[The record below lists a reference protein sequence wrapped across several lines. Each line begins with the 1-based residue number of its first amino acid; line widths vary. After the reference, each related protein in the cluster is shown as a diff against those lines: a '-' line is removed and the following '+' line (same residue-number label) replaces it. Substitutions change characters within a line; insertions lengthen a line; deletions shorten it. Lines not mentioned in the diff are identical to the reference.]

1 MLPLPRALLLACVL
15 AWALCAPPARAGDPS
30 GPEGL
35 TYLTE
40 QYYPYNYTENDA
52 VRGLSADLLRLVWA
66 RMGVAERPVTVQP
79 WARVY
84 DATLTQPGTVAFS
97 MARTPERAGLFKWAC
112 PIDTVRFVL
121 FSRAADTA
129 RTLSSSDLGHLT
141 VGTVRGDVAEAALL
155 ALGRSVR
162 IEPVAD
168 MELNLRK
175 LDAGRLDL
183 VAYEERSMRR
193 LLERTGR
200 DPGDYAVVMVL
211 RQTEVCY
218 AFHRETPDALVARFQ
233 RGLDE
238 VLAGPEYGLLVSR
251 YLE

>member
-15 AWALCAPPARAGDPS
+15 AWALCAPPARADGPP

-35 TYLTE
+35 AYLTE
-40 QYYPYNYTENDA
+40 QYYPYNYAENGA
-52 VRGLSADLLRLVWA
+52 VRGLSVDLLRLVWA

-84 DATLTQPGTVAFS
+84 DAALTQPGTVAFS
-97 MARTPERAGLFKWAC
+97 MARTPERETLFKWAC
-112 PIDTVRFVL
+112 PIDAVRFVL

-129 RTLSSSDLGHLT
+129 RTLSSSSLEHLA

-155 ALGRSVR
+155 DLGHPVR

-200 DPGDYAVVMVL
+200 DPGAYAVVMVL

-218 AFHRETPDALVARFQ
+218 AFHRETPDALVAHFQ
-233 RGLDE
+233 QALDE
-238 VLAGPEYGLLVSR
+238 VLAGPEYEALVAR